1 MRQKR
6 TIFTVICACGIGFA
20 GYTNCISAAAIDND
34 TLINNGH
41 KINSSIITNSSQV
54 SAVAKEMKP
63 FPQQVNYSGILK
75 PNHVSQESLNNAVKN
90 YYNDW
95 KKKYLKNDLSSLPGG
110 YYVKGEIT
118 GNPDGFR
125 PLGTS
130 EGQGYGMII
139 TVLMAGHDSNAQTI
153 YDGLFKTARAF
164 KSSINP
170 NLMGWVVADDK
181 KAQGHFDSATDGD
194 LDIAYSLLLAHK
206 QWGSSGKIN
215 YLKEAQNMITKGI
228 KASNVTK
235 NNGLNLGDWGDK
247 STFDTRPSDWMM
259 SHLRAFYEFTGD
271 KTWLN
276 VIDNL
281 YNTYT
286 NFTNKHSP
294 KTGLISDFVVKNPP
308 QPAPKDFLDESKYT
322 DSYYYNASRVPL
334 RIVMDY
340 AMYGEKRGKVI
351 SDKVATWIKGKTK
364 GNPSKI
370 VDGYKLD
377 GTNIGDYPTAVYV
390 SPFIAA
396 GTTNSKNQE
405 WVNSGWDWMKNKKE
419 SYFSDSY
426 NLLTMLFLT
435 GNWWKPIPDEK
446 KIQSPINLEV
456 QSELK
461 EQD

>member
-1 MRQKR
+1 
-6 TIFTVICACGIGFA
+6 
-20 GYTNCISAAAIDND
+20 
-34 TLINNGH
+34 
-41 KINSSIITNSSQV
+41 
-54 SAVAKEMKP
+54 MKP

-235 NNGLNLGDWGDK
+235 NNGLNLGD
-247 STFDTRPSDWMM
+247 
-259 SHLRAFYEFTGD
+259 
-271 KTWLN
+271 
-276 VIDNL
+276 
-281 YNTYT
+281 
-286 NFTNKHSP
+286 
-294 KTGLISDFVVKNPP
+294 
-308 QPAPKDFLDESKYT
+308 
-322 DSYYYNASRVPL
+322 
-334 RIVMDY
+334 
-340 AMYGEKRGKVI
+340 
-351 SDKVATWIKGKTK
+351 
-364 GNPSKI
+364 
-370 VDGYKLD
+370 
-377 GTNIGDYPTAVYV
+377 
-390 SPFIAA
+390 
-396 GTTNSKNQE
+396 
-405 WVNSGWDWMKNKKE
+405 
-419 SYFSDSY
+419 
-426 NLLTMLFLT
+426 
-435 GNWWKPIPDEK
+435 
-446 KIQSPINLEV
+446 
-456 QSELK
+456 
-461 EQD
+461 